1 MAKASTDFTPEA
13 DKADGC
19 PRPRDVYSLVGH
31 KDEEAKFASM
41 FTGDTL
47 HHAWLLNGPKGIGKA
62 TLAYRMIRRV
72 LGGMPETDGTLDVP
86 HSDPIAQRVQSLGH
100 GDFLLIR
107 RPYDQKTKK
116 LRAEIPITEAR
127 KIGDFFSRKASEGR
141 WRVCLIDSIDE
152 MNRNA
157 TNAVLKTLE
166 EPPEKALLILLSSA
180 PGRLLPT
187 IRSRCMSLP
196 LRPVA
201 DADLRSWL
209 SERSSGVSP
218 DDIEAAVFL
227 ANGAPGKAFAY
238 IQNADTVLRPLAR
251 FMSGFPRQ
259 NPAVLHSISDTLS
272 LVKNKVSHDLFWDGL
287 QSILHA
293 QAIYAATGEWAFG
306 ESGSAFAPIALQ
318 RGAEE
323 WAKIRKELDDIRLA
337 GAGLNMNKK
346 NVLLQGLIRIGAA

>member
-1 MAKASTDFTPEA
+1 MFPEA
-13 DKADGC
+13 DRADGC

-31 KDEEAKFASM
+31 KDAETKFASM
-41 FTGDTL
+41 LDNNTL
-47 HHAWLLNGPKGIGKA
+47 HHAWLLSGPTGIGKA

-72 LGGMPETDGTLDVP
+72 LGGLPQTAGMLDIPCTDPT
-86 HSDPIAQRVQSLGH
+86 AQRVQSLGH

-127 KIGDFFSRKASEGR
+127 RISDFFSRKSSEGG

-166 EPPEKALLILLSSA
+166 EPPDRALLILLSNA

-187 IRSRCMSLP
+187 IRSRCLSLP
-196 LRPVA
+196 LRPVEDTELRAWLAERTQA
-201 DADLRSWL
+201 DQA
-209 SERSSGVSP
+209 
-218 DDIEAAVFL
+218 DIETAVYL

-238 IQNADTVLRPLAR
+238 VQNAENVLKPLVR
-251 FMSGFPRQ
+251 FFRGFPRQ
-259 NPAVLHSISDTLS
+259 NPALLHSISDTLS

-293 QAIYAATGEWAFG
+293 QAIYAATGEWTGTF
-306 ESGSAFAPIALQ
+306 ESIALQ
-318 RGAEE
+318 RGADE
-323 WAKIRKELDDIRLA
+323 WAEIRKDLDNIRLA

-346 NVLLQGLIRIGAA
+346 NVLLQGLMRIGAPT